1 MTYQLIQNVTIYD
14 IQDQFIKMDRAYF
27 SLEALKI
34 IINELTDGG
43 DKPLNLDVIAICCD
57 WHEYDEIDYLI
68 NDYAHCLTDDL
79 EDEDGELDKD
89 KILDDLN
96 HFNVEYYELDN
107 GNLLVRQ

>member
-1 MTYQLIQNVTIYD
+1 MTYQLIQNVTIHD
-14 IQDQFIKMDRAYF
+14 IENEFIRMDRDYF
-27 SLEALKI
+27 SIEALKI
-34 IINELTDGG
+34 IINQLTEDGE
-43 DKPLNLDVIAICCD
+43 KPLDLDVIAICCD

-79 EDEDGELDKD
+79 EDEDGEIDKD

-96 HFNVEYYELDN
+96 HFGVEYYELDN